1 MEYALHLPISS
12 RSLAIPLA
20 AALLGAGVATGTYAL
35 ADNGQASQPTVVI
48 TQPSGADATAQGTPM
63 SSGPRLGPVPG
74 RP

>member
-20 AALLGAGVATGTYAL
+20 AALLGAGVATGTFAL
-35 ADNGQASQPTVVI
+35 VDSGQASQPTVVV
-48 TQPSGADATAQGTPM
+48 TQPSGADATAQRTPM
-63 SSGPRLGPVPG
+63 SSGPRLGAVPR